1 LFGLR
6 KKIKLVIKDEKK
18 LISIKII
25 MLKMKIFE
33 NFTKKQIDKLK
44 KDTSNFYI
52 GSPEAEAENTL
63 NSIMQLDDV
72 FEDYLDVIYKLQS
85 EKFII
90 SGRKGCGK
98 SAIAERIYSISR
110 DDSKYFCDFIKK
122 GDIDIEKITQI
133 SNIKDSFIN
142 QELII
147 EWILLIKLVNQLVS
161 NEAISNQKGIQDL
174 KIFLKKNSG
183 FVDIKSH
190 QIEEI
195 LQSNGW
201 EISVDY
207 FKRFLSAKF
216 GNRFD
221 IKSGKAPFYKLLP
234 HLKATIKDL
243 FINTLNRDN
252 FYILIFDDL
261 DIGFNSKDENNVK
274 TLLNIIRI
282 VKEYNISFFGK
293 EGINAKVILLLR
305 DDISRVLINKDA
317 DTAKLFSSYEIPLNW
332 YNHNG
337 IYKNEEELSIKK
349 FINKRIKHNFEKN
362 EFDYDTNKPWDSLID
377 SDPSYSHS
385 SFKYIIDHTLIR
397 PRDLILFFKPLSELK
412 FQIPLS
418 KFDVNTLIGKYSI
431 EFVKELK
438 NELTAHY
445 SSKQI
450 DCIFEV
456 LYNCTNED
464 VTFGFVE
471 QELKNNGFNESPIQ
485 LMELL
490 YDLSIIGNLSLAGKT
505 YFKHWEKDDEVFR
518 FNKFDKI
525 ILHFSLRIYCSK
537 RR

>member
-1 LFGLR
+1 MR
-6 KKIKLVIKDEKK
+6 
-18 LISIKII
+18 
-25 MLKMKIFE
+25 IFE
-33 NFTKKQIDKLK
+33 NFTKRQIDKFK

-63 NSIMQLDDV
+63 NSIIQLDDV
-72 FEDYLDVIYKLQS
+72 FEDYLDVIHKLQS
-85 EKFII
+85 EKFIV

-98 SAIAERIYSISR
+98 SAIAERIYSISK
-110 DDSKYFCDFIKK
+110 DEPTYFCDFIKK

-133 SNIKDSFIN
+133 SNIKDSNIT

-147 EWILLIKLVNQLVS
+147 EWILLIKFVNQLVS
-161 NEAISNQKGIQDL
+161 NEAISNQKEIQDL

-195 LQSNGW
+195 LQSQGW
-201 EISVDY
+201 EINVDY
-207 FKRFLSAKF
+207 FKRFMSAKF

-221 IKSGKAPFYKLLP
+221 IKSGKTPFYKLLP
-234 HLKATIKDL
+234 HLKTTLREL
-243 FINTLNRDN
+243 FLRTLNKDN

-274 TLLNIIRI
+274 TLLNILRI

-293 EGINAKVILLLR
+293 EGINAKIILLLR

-332 YNHNG
+332 YNHVN

-349 FINKRIKHNFEKN
+349 FINKRIIHNFEKN
-362 EFDYDTNKPWDSLID
+362 EFEFDINKPWESLIN
-377 SDPSYSHS
+377 SDASYNFS
-385 SFKYIIDHTLIR
+385 SFKYILDHTLIR
-397 PRDLILFFKPLSELK
+397 PRDLILFFKPLPELK
-412 FQIPLS
+412 FQIPS
-418 KFDVNTLIGKYSI
+418 AKSDVNTLLGKYSI

-445 SSKQI
+445 KPSQI
-450 DCIFEV
+450 DSIFNA
-456 LYNCTNED
+456 LYNCTNDD
-464 VTFGFVE
+464 VTFGFIDN
-471 QELKNNGFNESPIQ
+471 ELRNNGFNESTIQ

-490 YDLSIIGNLSLAGKT
+490 FDLSIIGNLSISGKT
-505 YFKHWEKDDEVFR
+505 YFKHWEQDDEVFS
-518 FNKFDKI
+518 FNKYDKI
-525 ILHFSLRIYCSK
+525 ILHFSIRNYCNK